1 MPDTT
6 PFGDPSTDILD
17 LNLPQNFL
25 QQDVGRSDRYI
36 GDLPFASVT
45 IEEDH
50 DDELII
56 TQHPVEFGAIIS
68 DHAYKKP
75 AEVRIRCSWN
85 NSGSTYPLHGNAY
98 NQAPL
103 VVSGYEG
110 YARAVYDNILAL
122 QLSRKP
128 FSAVT
133 GKRIYKN
140 MLVASVRVHTA
151 PGSEYSLMADISLR
165 EVILVS
171 TKTLNVDVSDSRI
184 PNQYPQ
190 VNQGQKE
197 AIPAPNSGP
206 EIQQASGAKVSGA
219 AAAFDATAGLDGGS
233 GGISDENIPT

>member
-6 PFGDPSTDILD
+6 PFGDSSAEILD

-25 QQDVGRSDRYI
+25 QQDVGRYDRYV
-36 GDLPFASVT
+36 GSLPFASVT

-75 AEVRIRCSWN
+75 SEVRIRCAWN

-98 NQAPL
+98 RQAPL

-110 YARAVYDNILAL
+110 YARAVYDEILAL
-122 QLSRKP
+122 QSSRKP
-128 FSAVT
+128 FSALT
-133 GKRIYKN
+133 GKRLYRN
-140 MLVASVRVHTA
+140 MLVASIRVHTA
-151 PGSEYSLMADISLR
+151 PGSEYTLMADISLR

-171 TKTLNVDVSDSRI
+171 TKSISMNVSDSRM
-184 PNQYPQ
+184 PDANAQ
-190 VNQGQKE
+190 VNQGPKE
-197 AIPAPNSGP
+197 TIPTPSAGP
-206 EIQQASGAKVSGA
+206 QIQQASGATA
-219 AAAFDATAGLDGGS
+219 AIDATAGMEG